1 MSYTVEETYD
11 LKKIVHDKDYAKSLH
26 LIVKP
31 FGKVYIIK
39 YDKTYL
45 NINNIQ
51 SLGLFRSLIL
61 DDNGNIICFS
71 PPKSYNLL
79 LDDTLKNKNF
89 SDYEIQEY
97 LEGTMINLFWHPFL
111 KDWELSTK
119 SNVGAKNYFNDNKN
133 TFRYMFLQ
141 ACNNNNLN
149 FDDLDKNYSYSFVL
163 QHPDN
168 RIVIP
173 FSKIQLYLVNV
184 YRFEKNKIHNVEF
197 NKLDIFKKANI
208 SSYMIFNKNTLNIHS
223 FENLYDHVLNDNLD
237 YKIVGYI
244 CYNRNTGE
252 RIKIRNNNYEI
263 VRRLKGN
270 TPKLQFQY
278 YYLRQLDK
286 VKEYLK
292 YYPEHSGDFL
302 RFRYDLHQWTNKL
315 YGYYISCF
323 IKKEKSLKEYPYEF
337 KPHLYALHNKYLN
350 ELMIDKKFVSKSVVI
365 KYVNTLPP
373 QRLMYSINYQLQLNN
388 IDEKKMNLEN

>member
-1 MSYTVEETYD
+1 M
-11 LKKIVHDKDYAKSLH
+11 
-26 LIVKP
+26 
-31 FGKVYIIK
+31 
-39 YDKTYL
+39 
-45 NINNIQ
+45 
-51 SLGLFRSLIL
+51 
-61 DDNGNIICFS
+61 
-71 PPKSYNLL
+71 
-79 LDDTLKNKNF
+79 
-89 SDYEIQEY
+89 
-97 LEGTMINLFWHPFL
+97 
-111 KDWELSTK
+111 
-119 SNVGAKNYFNDNKN
+119 
-133 TFRYMFLQ
+133 
-141 ACNNNNLN
+141 N